1 MEISYGVAGMDVY
14 KSMLAVVVSDVAREG
29 SATGSAGGVAI
40 VGRPVCAVFGARSV
54 AGELILRFV
63 PNAEQRLWRN
73 MTRGTRQ
80 WTRDRVRLHHR
91 VEWLLEDVQ
100 PSFEAALVDR

>member
-1 MEISYGVAGMDVY
+1 
-14 KSMLAVVVSDVAREG
+14 
-29 SATGSAGGVAI
+29 
-40 VGRPVCAVFGARSV
+40 V

>member
-40 VGRPVCAVFGARSV
+40 VGRPVCAVSGAGS
-54 AGELILRFV
+54 LRDQFPDARPLKFQPQMV
-63 PNAEQRLWRN
+63 LPSSLLPPGPGQWVSRLS
-73 MTRGTRQ
+73 
-80 WTRDRVRLHHR
+80 
-91 VEWLLEDVQ
+91 Q
-100 PSFEAALVDR
+100 P